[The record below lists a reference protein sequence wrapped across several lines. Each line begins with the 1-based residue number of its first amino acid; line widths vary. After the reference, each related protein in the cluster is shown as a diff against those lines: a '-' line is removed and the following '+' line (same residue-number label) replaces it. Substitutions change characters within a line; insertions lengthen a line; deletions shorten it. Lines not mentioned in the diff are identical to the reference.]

1 MRWLQTTIGEICL
14 PTVQIDPTRKGT
26 ESFRYIDIAGIDRE
40 QKTIF
45 RADPSPCES
54 APSRA
59 RKLVQAGDVLV
70 STVRPNLNAVA
81 LVPEELDGE
90 IASTG
95 FSVLRANQKLV
106 NPHYLFYRVQ
116 HQEFV
121 ACLVANATG
130 ASYPAV
136 TDGVV
141 RRVFLPLPSLKEQA
155 RIVEILDEADRLRR
169 LRRVADSK
177 ATRILPALFLK
188 MFGDPET
195 NLKNF
200 PVVKLGTMIEDGPQ
214 NGLYKPS
221 SAYGKGVRIL
231 RIDGFYSG
239 QITDISVLK
248 RLEIRPNE
256 IAKYGLHENDI
267 VINRVN
273 SEEYLGKSAI
283 IPKLD
288 ESVVFE
294 SNMMRLSVDL
304 TQIDPLFLI
313 AHLQTPFTKKEIL
326 QKAKRAINQASIN
339 QQDIRALS
347 ILKPPIE
354 LQIRFAS
361 IVQGANATL
370 SVMAAT
376 IGKLDHLF
384 DLLLHQAFSGQLTAK
399 WREAHS
405 KELLAEMEQQARL
418 LNLPL
423 PKELELAP

>member
-1 MRWLQTTIGEICL
+1 MPRVVMDWFWEHEI
-14 PTVQIDPTRKGT
+14 
-26 ESFRYIDIAGIDRE
+26 
-40 QKTIF
+40 
-45 RADPSPCES
+45 
-54 APSRA
+54 
-59 RKLVQAGDVLV
+59 
-70 STVRPNLNAVA
+70 
-81 LVPEELDGE
+81 
-90 IASTG
+90 
-95 FSVLRANQKLV
+95 
-106 NPHYLFYRVQ
+106 
-116 HQEFV
+116 
-121 ACLVANATG
+121 
-130 ASYPAV
+130 
-136 TDGVV
+136 
-141 RRVFLPLPSLKEQA
+141 PLPCPIEQR

-169 LRRVADSK
+169 LRREADAK
-177 ATRILPALFLK
+177 AARILPVLFLK

-248 RLEIRPNE
+248 RLEIHPNE

-347 ILKPPIE
+347 ILKPPME

-376 IGKLDHLF
+376 IGKLDRLF
-384 DLLLHQAFSGQLTAK
+384 DLLLRQAFSGQLTAK
-399 WREAHS
+399 WREAHG
-405 KELLAEMEQQARL
+405 KELLAEMEQQAWL

-423 PKELELAP
+423 PKELETTP